1 VIAMPTLH
9 LTIDGREV
17 SVHDTVRFLQ
27 VEPFPGGHWY
37 ELVIRE
43 VRGWPWDHLE
53 QATNLLPADQRDLFL
68 ALEGL
73 VAVEPGEGSPPA
85 AFALNT
91 VAAVEVRQGEIRLSG
106 VCSPI
111 LVQETD
117 DG

>member
-1 VIAMPTLH
+1 MPTLH

-17 SVHDTVRFLQ
+17 SVHDTIRLFQ
-27 VEPFPGGHWY
+27 AAPFPGGHWY
-37 ELVIRE
+37 ELVIGE
-43 VRGWPWDHLE
+43 ARGCPWDHLE
-53 QATNLLPADQRDLFL
+53 QTTNPLPADQRDLFL

-73 VAVEPGEGSPPA
+73 VAVAPGEGSPTA

-91 VAAVEVRQGEIRLSG
+91 VAAVEMREGEIRLSG

-111 LVQETD
+111 VLEEAD

>member
-1 VIAMPTLH
+1 MPNVR

-17 SVHDTVRFLQ
+17 SVHDTVRLFQ
-27 VEPFPGGHWY
+27 ADPFPGGHWY
-37 ELVIRE
+37 ELIIGE
-43 VRGWPWDHLE
+43 VRGWPWDRLE
-53 QATNLLPADQRDLFL
+53 QTTDPRPVDQRDLLL
-68 ALEGL
+68 ALEAL

-111 LVQETD
+111 VAEGAD
-117 DG
+117 KG